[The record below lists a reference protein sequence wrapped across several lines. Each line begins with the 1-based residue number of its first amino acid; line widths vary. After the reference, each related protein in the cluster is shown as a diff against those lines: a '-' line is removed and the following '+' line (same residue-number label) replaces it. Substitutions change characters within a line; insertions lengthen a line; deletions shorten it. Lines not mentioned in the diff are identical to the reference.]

1 MISVCEDKAD
11 PFDDFFFVLG
21 LEDLDA
27 TTKDLD
33 AIVDDLENHWRIKY
47 ERNFPKKKIAKEK
60 SEND

>member
-1 MISVCEDKAD
+1 MGFTENSWLLSLRMISVCEDKAD

-33 AIVDDLENHWRIKY
+33 AIVDDLENH
-47 ERNFPKKKIAKEK
+47 
-60 SEND
+60 